1 MVKMSSRVLALG
13 TVATVAALA
22 TASAVFSAWSPNPI
36 SGQKCAPLNSDAY
49 GYGYGYNG
57 AVGYGYECVSNG
69 PGSRSSSSNGNSG
82 PGGVGGGGYTI
93 TNQTNQNVVLKPTVT
108 ETVFK
113 NFTKK
118 CDTVIKDLMDPR
130 LALYYNDLKVID
142 RSNINHPL
150 TRAEFLK
157 LVINS
162 ANINVSNEA
171 NAPFADVP
179 ASHSLNKYIAYAAR
193 IGQISATQGNNF
205 YPDAPISRAEA
216 AKIFVNAAG
225 LGESTMA
232 TTFADVSFD
241 KTQLAGYIQSA
252 YDNCLLHGQ
261 MENGTRVYNPFR
273 NISLGEAVKVIFNVN
288 YQR

>member
-22 TASAVFSAWSPNPI
+22 TASAAFGAFSSTTIPGKSCGSYGYHA
-36 SGQKCAPLNSDAY
+36 
-49 GYGYGYNG
+49 GYGYGYD
-57 AVGYGYECVSNG
+57 CVDG
-69 PGSRSSSSNGNSG
+69 PGGGSSSSNDNAG
-82 PGGVGGGGYTI
+82 PGGVGGGYTT
-93 TNQTNQNVVLKPTVT
+93 TNQTNQNIVLKPTVT

-118 CDTVIKDLMDPR
+118 CDTVVKDLSDSR
-130 LALYYNDLKVID
+130 LALYYNNLKVID
-142 RSNINHPL
+142 RSNINRPL

-162 ANINVSNEA
+162 VNIDVSNES

-179 ASHSLNKYIAYAAR
+179 ASHPLNKYIAYAAR

-216 AKIFVNAAG
+216 AKVFVNAAG

-261 MENGTRVYNPFR
+261 MENGSRVYNPFR

>member
-22 TASAVFSAWSPNPI
+22 TASAAFGAFSSTTIPGK
-36 SGQKCAPLNSDAY
+36 SCGAY
-49 GYGYGYNG
+49 GYHAGYGYGYD
-57 AVGYGYECVSNG
+57 CVDG
-69 PGSRSSSSNGNSG
+69 PGGGSSSSSDNAG
-82 PGGVGGGGYTI
+82 PGGVGGGYT
-93 TNQTNQNVVLKPTVT
+93 TTNQNIVLKPTVT

-118 CDTVIKDLMDPR
+118 CDTVVKDLSDSR
-130 LALYYNDLKVID
+130 LALYYNNLKVID
-142 RSNINHPL
+142 RSNINRPL

-162 ANINVSNEA
+162 VNIDVSNES

-179 ASHSLNKYIAYAAR
+179 ASHPLNKYIAYAAR

-216 AKIFVNAAG
+216 AKVFVNAAG

>member
-22 TASAVFSAWSPNPI
+22 TASAAFGAFSSTTIPGKSCGTYGYHA
-36 SGQKCAPLNSDAY
+36 
-49 GYGYGYNG
+49 GYGYGYD
-57 AVGYGYECVSNG
+57 CVDG
-69 PGSRSSSSNGNSG
+69 PGGGSSSSNDNAG
-82 PGGVGGGGYTI
+82 PGGVGGGYTT
-93 TNQTNQNVVLKPTVT
+93 TNQTNQNIVLKPTVT

-118 CDTVIKDLMDPR
+118 CDTVVKDLLDSR
-130 LALYYNDLKVID
+130 LALYYNNLKVID
-142 RSNINHPL
+142 RSNINRPL

-162 ANINVSNEA
+162 ANIDVSNEP

-179 ASHSLNKYIAYAAR
+179 ASHPLNKYIAYAAR

-216 AKIFVNAAG
+216 AKVFVNAAG

-261 MENGTRVYNPFR
+261 MENGSRVYNPFR

>member
-22 TASAVFSAWSPNPI
+22 TASAAFGAFSSTTIPGKSCGTYGYHA
-36 SGQKCAPLNSDAY
+36 
-49 GYGYGYNG
+49 GYGYGYD
-57 AVGYGYECVSNG
+57 CVDG
-69 PGSRSSSSNGNSG
+69 PGGGSSSSNDNAG
-82 PGGVGGGGYTI
+82 PGGVGGGYTT
-93 TNQTNQNVVLKPTVT
+93 TNQTNQNIVLKPTVT

-118 CDTVIKDLMDPR
+118 CDTVVKDLSDSR
-130 LALYYNDLKVID
+130 LALYYNNLKVID
-142 RSNINHPL
+142 RSNINRSL

-162 ANINVSNEA
+162 ANIDVSNES

-179 ASHSLNKYIAYAAR
+179 ASHPLNKYIAYAAR

-216 AKIFVNAAG
+216 AKVFVNAAG

-241 KTQLAGYIQSA
+241 KIQLAGYIQSA

-261 MENGTRVYNPFR
+261 MENGSRVYNSFR

>member
-22 TASAVFSAWSPNPI
+22 TASAAFGAFSSTTIPGKSCSNYGYHA
-36 SGQKCAPLNSDAY
+36 
-49 GYGYGYNG
+49 GYGYGYD
-57 AVGYGYECVSNG
+57 CVDG
-69 PGSRSSSSNGNSG
+69 PGGVSSSSSDNAG
-82 PGGVGGGGYTI
+82 PGGVGGGYTT
-93 TNQTNQNVVLKPTVT
+93 TNQTNQNIVLKPTVT

-118 CDTVIKDLMDPR
+118 CDTVVKDLSDSR
-130 LALYYNDLKVID
+130 LALYYNNLKVID
-142 RSNINHPL
+142 RSNINRPL

-162 ANINVSNEA
+162 ANIDVSNEP

-179 ASHSLNKYIAYAAR
+179 ASHPLNKYIAYAAR

-216 AKIFVNAAG
+216 AKVFVNAAG

-261 MENGTRVYNPFR
+261 MENGSRVYNPFR

>member
-22 TASAVFSAWSPNPI
+22 TASAAFGAFSSNTIPGK
-36 SGQKCAPLNSDAY
+36 SCGAY
-49 GYGYGYNG
+49 GYHAGYGYGYD
-57 AVGYGYECVSNG
+57 CVDG
-69 PGSRSSSSNGNSG
+69 PGGGSSSSNDNAG
-82 PGGVGGGGYTI
+82 PGGVGGGYTT
-93 TNQTNQNVVLKPTVT
+93 TNQTNQNIVLKPTVT

-118 CDTVIKDLMDPR
+118 CDTVVKDLSDSR
-130 LALYYNDLKVID
+130 LALYYNNLKVID
-142 RSNINHPL
+142 RSNINRPL

-162 ANINVSNEA
+162 VNIDVSNES

-179 ASHSLNKYIAYAAR
+179 ASHPLNKYIAYAAR

-216 AKIFVNAAG
+216 AKVFVNAAG

-261 MENGTRVYNPFR
+261 MENGSRVYNPFR

>member
-22 TASAVFSAWSPNPI
+22 TASAAFGAFSSTTIPGKSCGSYGYHA
-36 SGQKCAPLNSDAY
+36 
-49 GYGYGYNG
+49 GYGYGYD
-57 AVGYGYECVSNG
+57 CVDG
-69 PGSRSSSSNGNSG
+69 PGGGSSSSSDNAG
-82 PGGVGGGGYTI
+82 PGGVGGGYTI
-93 TNQTNQNVVLKPTVT
+93 TNQTNQNIVLKPTVT

-118 CDTVIKDLMDPR
+118 CDTVVKDLSDSR
-130 LALYYNDLKVID
+130 LALYYNNLKVID
-142 RSNINHPL
+142 RSNINRPL

-162 ANINVSNEA
+162 ANIDVSNES

-179 ASHSLNKYIAYAAR
+179 ASHPLNKYIAYAAR

-232 TTFADVSFD
+232 NTFADVSFD
-241 KTQLAGYIQSA
+241 KTQLAGFIQSA

-261 MENGTRVYNPFR
+261 MENGIRVYNPFR
-273 NISLGEAVKVIFNVN
+273 NISLGEVAKVLYNIN

>member
-22 TASAVFSAWSPNPI
+22 TASAAFGAFSSTTIPGKSCGTYGYHA
-36 SGQKCAPLNSDAY
+36 
-49 GYGYGYNG
+49 GYGYGYD
-57 AVGYGYECVSNG
+57 CVDG
-69 PGSRSSSSNGNSG
+69 PGGGSSSSNDNAG
-82 PGGVGGGGYTI
+82 PGGVGGGYT
-93 TNQTNQNVVLKPTVT
+93 TTNQNIVLKPTVT

-118 CDTVIKDLMDPR
+118 CDTVVKDLSDSR
-130 LALYYNDLKVID
+130 LALYYNNLKVID
-142 RSNINHPL
+142 RSNINRPL

-162 ANINVSNEA
+162 ANIDVSNEP

-179 ASHSLNKYIAYAAR
+179 ASHPLNKYIAYAAR

-216 AKIFVNAAG
+216 AKVFVNAAG

-261 MENGTRVYNPFR
+261 MENGSRVYNPFR

>member
-1 MVKMSSRVLALG
+1 M
-13 TVATVAALA
+13 
-22 TASAVFSAWSPNPI
+22 
-36 SGQKCAPLNSDAY
+36 
-49 GYGYGYNG
+49 
-57 AVGYGYECVSNG
+57 
-69 PGSRSSSSNGNSG
+69 
-82 PGGVGGGGYTI
+82 
-93 TNQTNQNVVLKPTVT
+93 KPTVT

-118 CDTVIKDLMDPR
+118 CDTVVKDLSDSR
-130 LALYYNDLKVID
+130 LALYYNNLKVID
-142 RSNINHPL
+142 RSNINRPL

-162 ANINVSNEA
+162 ANIDVSNES

-179 ASHSLNKYIAYAAR
+179 ASHPLNKYIAYAAR

-216 AKIFVNAAG
+216 AKVFVNTAG

-232 TTFADVSFD
+232 TAFADVSFD

-261 MENGTRVYNPFR
+261 MENGSRVYNPFR

>member
-22 TASAVFSAWSPNPI
+22 TASAAFGAFSSTTIPGKSCGTYGYHA
-36 SGQKCAPLNSDAY
+36 
-49 GYGYGYNG
+49 GYGYGYD
-57 AVGYGYECVSNG
+57 CVDG
-69 PGSRSSSSNGNSG
+69 PGGGSSSSSDNAG
-82 PGGVGGGGYTI
+82 PGGVGGGYTI
-93 TNQTNQNVVLKPTVT
+93 TNQTNQNIVLKPTVT

-118 CDTVIKDLMDPR
+118 CDTVVKDLSDSR
-130 LALYYNDLKVID
+130 LALYYNNLKVID
-142 RSNINHPL
+142 RSNINRPL

-162 ANINVSNEA
+162 ANIDVSNEP

-179 ASHSLNKYIAYAAR
+179 ASHPLNKYIAYAAR

-216 AKIFVNAAG
+216 AKVFVNAAG

-261 MENGTRVYNPFR
+261 MENGSRVYNPFR

>member
-22 TASAVFSAWSPNPI
+22 TASAAFGAFSSTTIPGKSCGTYGYHA
-36 SGQKCAPLNSDAY
+36 
-49 GYGYGYNG
+49 GYGYGYD
-57 AVGYGYECVSNG
+57 CVDG
-69 PGSRSSSSNGNSG
+69 PGGGSSSSNDNAG
-82 PGGVGGGGYTI
+82 PGGVGGGYTT
-93 TNQTNQNVVLKPTVT
+93 TNQTNQNIVLKPTVT

-118 CDTVIKDLMDPR
+118 CDTVAKDLLDSR
-130 LALYYNDLKVID
+130 LALYYNNLKVID
-142 RSNINHPL
+142 RSNINRPL

-162 ANINVSNEA
+162 ANVDVSNEP

-179 ASHSLNKYIAYAAR
+179 ASHPLNKYIAYAAR

-216 AKIFVNAAG
+216 AKVFVNAAG

-241 KTQLAGYIQSA
+241 KTQLSGYIQSA

-261 MENGTRVYNPFR
+261 MENGSRVYNPFR

>member
-22 TASAVFSAWSPNPI
+22 TASAAFGAFSSTTIPGKSCGTYGYHA
-36 SGQKCAPLNSDAY
+36 
-49 GYGYGYNG
+49 GYGYGYD
-57 AVGYGYECVSNG
+57 CVDG
-69 PGSRSSSSNGNSG
+69 PGGGSSSSNDNAG
-82 PGGVGGGGYTI
+82 PGGVGGGYTT
-93 TNQTNQNVVLKPTVT
+93 TNQTNQNIVLKPTVT

-118 CDTVIKDLMDPR
+118 CDTVVKDLSDSR
-130 LALYYNDLKVID
+130 LALYYNNLKVID
-142 RSNINHPL
+142 RSNINRPL

-162 ANINVSNEA
+162 ANVDVSNEP

-179 ASHSLNKYIAYAAR
+179 ASHPLNKYIAYAAR

-216 AKIFVNAAG
+216 AKVFVNAAG

-241 KTQLAGYIQSA
+241 KTQLSGYIQSA

-261 MENGTRVYNPFR
+261 MENGSRVYNPFR

>member
-22 TASAVFSAWSPNPI
+22 TASAAFGAFSSTTIPGKSCSNYGYHA
-36 SGQKCAPLNSDAY
+36 
-49 GYGYGYNG
+49 GYGYGYD
-57 AVGYGYECVSNG
+57 CVDG
-69 PGSRSSSSNGNSG
+69 PGGGSSSSSDNAG
-82 PGGVGGGGYTI
+82 PGGVGGGYTT
-93 TNQTNQNVVLKPTVT
+93 TNQTNQNIVLKPTVT

-118 CDTVIKDLMDPR
+118 CDTVVKDLSDSR
-130 LALYYNDLKVID
+130 LALYYNNLKVID
-142 RSNINHPL
+142 RSNINRPL

-162 ANINVSNEA
+162 ANIDVSNEP

-179 ASHSLNKYIAYAAR
+179 ASHPLNKYIAYAAR

-216 AKIFVNAAG
+216 AKVFVNAAG

-261 MENGTRVYNPFR
+261 MENGSRVYNPFR

>member
-1 MVKMSSRVLALG
+1 M
-13 TVATVAALA
+13 
-22 TASAVFSAWSPNPI
+22 
-36 SGQKCAPLNSDAY
+36 
-49 GYGYGYNG
+49 
-57 AVGYGYECVSNG
+57 
-69 PGSRSSSSNGNSG
+69 
-82 PGGVGGGGYTI
+82 
-93 TNQTNQNVVLKPTVT
+93 
-108 ETVFK
+108 
-113 NFTKK
+113 
-118 CDTVIKDLMDPR
+118 KDLSDSR
-130 LALYYNDLKVID
+130 LALYYNNLKVID
-142 RSNINHPL
+142 RSNINRPL

-162 ANINVSNEA
+162 ANIDVSNEP

-179 ASHSLNKYIAYAAR
+179 ASHPLNKYIAYAAR

-216 AKIFVNAAG
+216 AKVFVNTAG

-232 TTFADVSFD
+232 TAFADVSFD

-261 MENGTRVYNPFR
+261 MENGSRVYNPFR

>member
-13 TVATVAALA
+13 TVATVAVLA
-22 TASAVFSAWSPNPI
+22 TASAVFGAWSPNALI
-36 SGQKCAPLNSDAY
+36 GQKCTSLNFDAY
-49 GYGYGYNG
+49 GYAYGYNG
-57 AVGYGYECVSNG
+57 AVGYGYDCVTNG
-69 PGSRSSSSNGNSG
+69 PGGESSSSNDNAG
-82 PGGVGGGGYTI
+82 PGGVGGGYTT
-93 TNQTNQNVVLKPTVT
+93 TNQTNQNIVLKPTVT

-118 CDTVIKDLMDPR
+118 CDTVVKDLSDSR

-142 RSNINHPL
+142 RSNVNRAL

-162 ANINVSNEA
+162 ANIDVSNES

-179 ASHSLNKYIAYAAR
+179 ASHPLNKYIAYAAR

-216 AKIFVNAAG
+216 AKVFINAAG

-261 MENGTRVYNPFR
+261 MENGSRVYNPFR

>member
-22 TASAVFSAWSPNPI
+22 TASAAFGAFSSTTIPGKSCGTYGYHA
-36 SGQKCAPLNSDAY
+36 
-49 GYGYGYNG
+49 GYGYGYD
-57 AVGYGYECVSNG
+57 CVDG
-69 PGSRSSSSNGNSG
+69 PGGGSSSSNDNAG
-82 PGGVGGGGYTI
+82 PGGVGGGYTT
-93 TNQTNQNVVLKPTVT
+93 TNQTNQNIVLKPTVT

-118 CDTVIKDLMDPR
+118 CDTVVKDLLDSR
-130 LALYYNDLKVID
+130 LALYYNNLKVID
-142 RSNINHPL
+142 RSNINRPL

-162 ANINVSNEA
+162 ANIDVSNEP

-179 ASHSLNKYIAYAAR
+179 ASHPLNKYIAYAAR

-216 AKIFVNAAG
+216 AKVFINAAG

-261 MENGTRVYNPFR
+261 MENGSRVYNPFR

>member
-22 TASAVFSAWSPNPI
+22 TASAAFGAFSSNTIPGK
-36 SGQKCAPLNSDAY
+36 SCGAY
-49 GYGYGYNG
+49 GYHAGYGYGYD
-57 AVGYGYECVSNG
+57 CVDG
-69 PGSRSSSSNGNSG
+69 PGGGSSSSSDNAG
-82 PGGVGGGGYTI
+82 PGGVGGGYT
-93 TNQTNQNVVLKPTVT
+93 TTNQNIVLKPTVT

-118 CDTVIKDLMDPR
+118 CDTVVKDLSDSR
-130 LALYYNDLKVID
+130 LALYYNNLKVID
-142 RSNINHPL
+142 RSNINRPL

-162 ANINVSNEA
+162 ANIDVSNES

-179 ASHSLNKYIAYAAR
+179 ASHPLNKYIAYAAR

-216 AKIFVNAAG
+216 AKVFVNAAG

-261 MENGTRVYNPFR
+261 MENGSRVYSPFR

>member
-22 TASAVFSAWSPNPI
+22 TASAAFGAFSSTTIPGKSCGTYGYHA
-36 SGQKCAPLNSDAY
+36 
-49 GYGYGYNG
+49 GYGYGYD
-57 AVGYGYECVSNG
+57 CVDG
-69 PGSRSSSSNGNSG
+69 PGGGSSSSNDNAG
-82 PGGVGGGGYTI
+82 PGGVGGGYTT
-93 TNQTNQNVVLKPTVT
+93 TNQTNQNIVLKPTVT

-118 CDTVIKDLMDPR
+118 CDTVVKDLSDSR
-130 LALYYNDLKVID
+130 LALYYNNLKVID
-142 RSNINHPL
+142 RSNINRPL

-162 ANINVSNEA
+162 ANIDVSNES

-179 ASHSLNKYIAYAAR
+179 ASHPLNKYIAYAAR

-216 AKIFVNAAG
+216 AKVFVNAAG

-241 KTQLAGYIQSA
+241 KIQLAGYIQSA

-261 MENGTRVYNPFR
+261 MENGSRVYNSFR

>member
-22 TASAVFSAWSPNPI
+22 TASAAFGAWSSNAI
-36 SGQKCAPLNSDAY
+36 IGQTCTSLNSDTY

-57 AVGYGYECVSNG
+57 AVGYGYECVTNG
-69 PGSRSSSSNGNSG
+69 PGGESSSSNDNAG
-82 PGGVGGGGYTI
+82 PGGVGGGYTT
-93 TNQTNQNVVLKPTVT
+93 TNQTNQNIVLKPTVT

-118 CDTVIKDLMDPR
+118 CDTVVKDLSDSR
-130 LALYYNDLKVID
+130 LALYYNNLKVID
-142 RSNINHPL
+142 RSNINRPL

-162 ANINVSNEA
+162 ANIDVSNEP

-179 ASHSLNKYIAYAAR
+179 ASHPLNKYIAYAAR

-216 AKIFVNAAG
+216 AKVFVNAAG

-261 MENGTRVYNPFR
+261 MENGSRVYNPFR

>member
-22 TASAVFSAWSPNPI
+22 TASAAFGAFSSTTIPGKSCGTYGYHA
-36 SGQKCAPLNSDAY
+36 
-49 GYGYGYNG
+49 GYGYGYD
-57 AVGYGYECVSNG
+57 CVDG
-69 PGSRSSSSNGNSG
+69 PGGGSSSSNDNAG
-82 PGGVGGGGYTI
+82 PGGVGGGYTT
-93 TNQTNQNVVLKPTVT
+93 TNQTNQNIVLKPTVT

-118 CDTVIKDLMDPR
+118 CDTVVKDLSDSR
-130 LALYYNDLKVID
+130 LALYYNNLKVID
-142 RSNINHPL
+142 RSNINRPL

-162 ANINVSNEA
+162 ANVDVSNES

-179 ASHSLNKYIAYAAR
+179 ASHPLNKYIAYAAR

-216 AKIFVNAAG
+216 AKVFINAAG

-261 MENGTRVYNPFR
+261 IENGSHVYNPFR

>member
-13 TVATVAALA
+13 TVATVAAFA
-22 TASAVFSAWSPNPI
+22 TASAAFGAFSSTTIPGKSCGTYGYHA
-36 SGQKCAPLNSDAY
+36 
-49 GYGYGYNG
+49 GYGYGYD
-57 AVGYGYECVSNG
+57 CVDG
-69 PGSRSSSSNGNSG
+69 PGGGSSSSNDNAG
-82 PGGVGGGGYTI
+82 PGGVGGGYTT
-93 TNQTNQNVVLKPTVT
+93 TNQTNQNIVLKPTVT
-108 ETVFK
+108 ETAFK

-118 CDTVIKDLMDPR
+118 CDTVVKDLSDPR
-130 LALYYNDLKVID
+130 LALYYNNLKVID
-142 RSNINHPL
+142 RSNINRPL

-162 ANINVSNEA
+162 ANIDVSNES

-179 ASHSLNKYIAYAAR
+179 ASHPLNKYIAYAAR

-216 AKIFVNAAG
+216 AKVFVNAAG

-232 TTFADVSFD
+232 NTFADVSFD
-241 KTQLAGYIQSA
+241 KTQLTGYIQSA

-261 MENGTRVYNPFR
+261 IENGTRVYNPFR
-273 NISLGEAVKVIFNVN
+273 NISLGEVTKVLYNIN

>member
-22 TASAVFSAWSPNPI
+22 TASAAFGAFSSNTIPGKSCGSYGYHA
-36 SGQKCAPLNSDAY
+36 
-49 GYGYGYNG
+49 GYGYGYD
-57 AVGYGYECVSNG
+57 CVDG
-69 PGSRSSSSNGNSG
+69 PGGGSSSSSDNAG
-82 PGGVGGGGYTI
+82 PGGVGGGYTI
-93 TNQTNQNVVLKPTVT
+93 TNQTNQNIVLKPTVT

-118 CDTVIKDLMDPR
+118 CDTVVKDLSDSR
-130 LALYYNDLKVID
+130 LALYYNNLKVID
-142 RSNINHPL
+142 RSNINRPL

-162 ANINVSNEA
+162 ANIDVSNES

-179 ASHSLNKYIAYAAR
+179 ASHPLNKYIAYAAR

-216 AKIFVNAAG
+216 AKVFVNAAG

-261 MENGTRVYNPFR
+261 MENGSRVYNPFR

>member
-22 TASAVFSAWSPNPI
+22 TASAAFGAFSSTTIPGKSCGTYGYHA
-36 SGQKCAPLNSDAY
+36 
-49 GYGYGYNG
+49 GYGYGYD
-57 AVGYGYECVSNG
+57 CVDG
-69 PGSRSSSSNGNSG
+69 PGGGSSSSNDNAG
-82 PGGVGGGGYTI
+82 PGGVGGGYTT
-93 TNQTNQNVVLKPTVT
+93 TNQTNQNIVLKPTVT

-118 CDTVIKDLMDPR
+118 CDTVVKDLLDSR
-130 LALYYNDLKVID
+130 LALYYNNLKVID
-142 RSNINHPL
+142 RSNINRPL

-162 ANINVSNEA
+162 ANIDVSNEA
-171 NAPFADVP
+171 DAPFADVP
-179 ASHSLNKYIAYAAR
+179 ASHPLNKYIAYAAR

-216 AKIFVNAAG
+216 AKVFVNAAG

-232 TTFADVSFD
+232 NTFADVSFD
-241 KTQLAGYIQSA
+241 KTQLTGYIQSA

-261 MENGTRVYNPFR
+261 IENGTRVYNPFR
-273 NISLGEAVKVIFNVN
+273 NISLGEVTKVLYNIN